1 MSRILQFLIPKKKEE
16 RKEKKKYSRW
26 REVVFTHTLLII
38 FRNISPPTDLE
49 PKSKYTFI
57 SGSRGGLNLL
67 E

>member
-1 MSRILQFLIPKKKEE
+1 MFYLNGNTGFHMNITVSSHP
-16 RKEKKKYSRW
+16 YTHTHTHTH
-26 REVVFTHTLLII
+26 THTLLII